1 MTEREIAITVRGLSK
16 RYTRGPENGW
26 TLQQVFGDVLTAP
39 YRKLRGL
46 SAPVRPHDDAFWA
59 LKDLS
64 FDVARG
70 ERVAIIGRNGAGKST
85 FLKILSRVV
94 YPTEG
99 EARIRGRV
107 TSLLEV
113 GTGFNSNLTG
123 RLNVYQ
129 NASMHGL
136 SRAETE
142 ARFDAIVE
150 FAQIGPF
157 IDTPIKRY
165 STGMRARLA
174 FAVAAHLD
182 PDILIMDEVLAVG
195 DLAFQRKCLQRVEG
209 MAEGDTTLL
218 FVSHSMDA
226 VVRFCTRGIWLE
238 GGRIV
243 ADGPVRDVAAAYVNG
258 VLEVKSQYVHHPA
271 VNGAAAHDAGDVS
284 DDGAALDAA
293 AGDHVHST
301 APNTGGHERDAT
313 ATALVAAPVTATP
326 EADVPEADVR
336 LVGARVVS
344 RQGLSVSVVPMDEEV
359 GVKIDYTVAGR
370 SVLLLPCLFLN
381 APDGTL
387 VFAAVPPETDTAAM
401 THAPG
406 RHSATVW
413 LPAHFLNAGQ
423 YTIGLALAGPDEAP
437 LRRYV
442 QVEEA
447 LSFLSVEP
455 RHGGARGLMPRG
467 FPGVLR
473 PTLDWHLQHG

>member
-1 MTEREIAITVRGLSK
+1 MTERDIAISVSGLSK
-16 RYTRGPENGW
+16 RYTRGPETGW
-26 TLQQVFGDVLTAP
+26 TLQQVVGDVLTAP

-46 SAPVRPHDDAFWA
+46 PAPERHQTDEFWA
-59 LKDLS
+59 LKDLT
-64 FDVARG
+64 FDVGRG

-113 GTGFNSNLTG
+113 GTGFNANMTG

-129 NASMHGL
+129 NAAMHGL
-136 SRAETE
+136 SRAEIDE
-142 ARFDAIVE
+142 RFDDIVE

-209 MAEGDTTLL
+209 MADGDTTLL

-243 ADGPVRDVAAAYVNG
+243 QDGPVRDVAAAYVNG
-258 VLEVKSQYVHHPA
+258 VLEVKSEYVHRA
-271 VNGAAAHDAGDVS
+271 GKDETAKNGTGNDAGVDLT
-284 DDGAALDAA
+284 DDGAALDATGAESARKTTPAGRDGA
-293 AGDHVHST
+293 AVATVS
-301 APNTGGHERDAT
+301 AVAT
-313 ATALVAAPVTATP
+313 AIEDLP
-326 EADVPEADVR
+326 EVDVQ
-336 LVGARVVS
+336 LLGARVIS
-344 RQGLSVSVVPMDEEV
+344 RQGMTVSVVPMDEQV
-359 GVKIDYTVAGR
+359 GVEIDYSVAGR
-370 SVLLLPCLFLN
+370 SALILPCLFLN
-381 APDGTL
+381 SPDGTL
-387 VFAAVPPETDTAAM
+387 VFAAVPPDTDVVEM
-401 THAPG
+401 THGLG
-406 RHSATVW
+406 RHTATVW

-423 YTIGLALAGPDEAP
+423 YSVGLALAGPDEAP

-455 RHGGARGLMPRG
+455 RFGGARGLMPRE
-467 FPGVLR
+467 FPGTLR
-473 PTLDWHLQHG
+473 PMLEWHVKHS